1 MIYINYYSK
10 IQNTTDT
17 GADIEKMKQK
27 ELNKIVTK
35 TVETADRRH
44 GFYRKKLF
52 YKASDLASRSRSIPT
67 NKAALY
73 TEFRIPKRSGGYRIL
88 DAPNY
93 ELKELQREILN
104 FLSKD
109 CKTLPHNAAHAF
121 VKNRNCK
128 TAMQVHQRN
137 NSRWFL
143 KLDIKDFFNNCDEK
157 KLKAKL
163 KHIYPLTFFTTR
175 QISLIVNAC
184 TLAHRLPQGAPTS
197 PILSNLY
204 MLDFDHMLTKQLG
217 TDYVYTRYADDILIS
232 SRVKFHYTN
241 IVNIVAAYLTDEGMN
256 LNHTKT
262 RFGSSNG
269 SNWNLGIMY
278 NKDLDIT
285 VGYRNK
291 HLIKNKIH
299 NLFTNIPEENTPE
312 FGVWLSS
319 VRSLQGTLAYY
330 KHIEPEYFNNL
341 LQKYRDKGYN
351 V

>member
-1 MIYINYYSK
+1 MVYINYYSK
-10 IQNTTDT
+10 IRNTIDT

-35 TVETADRRH
+35 IVEVPDRRH
-44 GFYRKKLF
+44 GFYKKKLF
-52 YKASDLASRSRSIPT
+52 HKAGVLVGKSRTVPT
-67 NKAALY
+67 DKADLY
-73 TEFRIPKRSGGYRIL
+73 TEFRIPKKSGGYRTL
-88 DAPNY
+88 DAPSP

-137 NSRWFL
+137 SSRWFL
-143 KLDIKDFFNNCDEK
+143 KIDIKDFFANCDEEK
-157 KLKAKL
+157 IKEKLKR
-163 KHIYPLTFFTTR
+163 IYPLNFFTER
-175 QISLIVNAC
+175 QIRWIVHTC
-184 TLAHRLPQGAPTS
+184 TLAGKLPQGAPTS

-204 MLDFDHMLTKQLG
+204 MLDFDYTLTKQLG
-217 TDYVYTRYADDILIS
+217 TDYVYTRYADDMLIS
-232 SRVKFHYTN
+232 SRIKFDYVS
-241 IVNIVAAYLTDEGMN
+241 IVDVVATYLADEGMH

-330 KHIEPEYFNNL
+330 THIEPEYFNNL
-341 LQKYRDKGYN
+341 IQKYRDKGYN

>member
-10 IQNTTDT
+10 IRNTIDT

-35 TVETADRRH
+35 LIEVPGRRH

-52 YKASDLASRSRSIPT
+52 YKASDLASKSRHIPID
-67 NKAALY
+67 KMKSY
-73 TEFRIPKRSGGYRIL
+73 TEFRIPKRSGGHRVL
-88 DAPNY
+88 NAPNY

-143 KLDIKDFFNNCDEK
+143 KLDIKDFFNNCDEE
-157 KLKAKL
+157 KLKEKL
-163 KHIYPLTFFTTR
+163 NRIYPLTFFTTS
-175 QISLIVNAC
+175 QIGWIINTC
-184 TLAHRLPQGAPTS
+184 TLRSSLPQGAPTS

-204 MLDFDHMLTKQLG
+204 MLDFDHILTKQLG
-217 TDYVYTRYADDILIS
+217 TGYVYTRYADDILIS
-232 SRVKFHYTN
+232 SRVKFDYAE
-241 IVNIVAAYLTDEGMN
+241 IVDVVATHLADEGMC

-278 NKDLDIT
+278 NKDLNIT

-312 FGVWLSS
+312 FDVWLSS

-330 KHIEPEYFNNL
+330 TYIEPEYFNNL
-341 LQKYRDKGYN
+341 LQKYRNKGYN